1 MNSIYTK
8 SERTDRKYTIGKA
21 VAVARARLGKGVPM
35 CINALEH
42 RPLDYKITLEE
53 VNRIADQIVDDSH
66 YYNEYSLYY

>member
-21 VAVARARLGKGVPM
+21 VAVAQSRLGKNVPM
-35 CINALEH
+35 CLDALEH

-53 VNRIADQIVDDSH
+53 VNRIADRIVSDSR
-66 YYNEYSLYY
+66 YYNEYKLY